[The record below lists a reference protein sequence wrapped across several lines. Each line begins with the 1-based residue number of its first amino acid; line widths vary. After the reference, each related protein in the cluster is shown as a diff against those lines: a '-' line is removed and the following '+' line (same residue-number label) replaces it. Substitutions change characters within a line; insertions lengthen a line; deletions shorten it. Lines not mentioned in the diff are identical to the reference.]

1 MDWILGEVLENLK
14 YERNALAFRI
24 DQYSE
29 YEDSF
34 KSAVAT
40 DDKFEVGRH
49 EYWRGR
55 YLEAIENYE
64 RIKNMIND
72 IYDMIDEESCTQE
85 AYEDNI
91 RELRGD
97 SHGQL

>member
-1 MDWILGEVLENLK
+1 MEWILEEVLENLK
-14 YERNALAFRI
+14 SERNALAFRI

-34 KSAVAT
+34 KSAVDT
-40 DDKFEVGRH
+40 DDKFEVGKH

-64 RIKNMIND
+64 RIKEMINNV
-72 IYDMIDEESCTQE
+72 YDMIDEDIKRCKE
-85 AYEDNI
+85 AEKEMDC
-91 RELRGD
+91 LRGD
-97 SHGQL
+97 SCGQL

>member
-14 YERNALAFRI
+14 NERNSLALRI

-72 IYDMIDEESCTQE
+72 IYDMINEESCTQE

>member
-1 MDWILGEVLENLK
+1 MDWILEEVLENLK
-14 YERNALAFRI
+14 NERNALAFRI

-40 DDKFEVGRH
+40 DDKFEVGKH

-64 RIKNMIND
+64 RIKAMVDD
-72 IYDMIDEESCTQE
+72 IYDMIDEEAKIDKE
-85 AYEDNI
+85 AED
-91 RELRGD
+91 ELYCLRGD

>member
-1 MDWILGEVLENLK
+1 MEWILEELLENLK
-14 YERNALAFRI
+14 SERNALAFRI

-40 DDKFEVGRH
+40 DDKFEVGKH

-64 RIKNMIND
+64 RIKAMIND
-72 IYDMIDEESCTQE
+72 VYEMIDEEAKIGKE
-85 AYEDNI
+85 AEEETDY
-91 RELRGD
+91 LRGD

>member
-1 MDWILGEVLENLK
+1 MDWILEEVLENLK
-14 YERNALAFRI
+14 SERNALAFRI
-24 DQYSE
+24 DHYSE

-64 RIKNMIND
+64 RIKAIIND
-72 IYDMIDEESCTQE
+72 VYDMIDEDIKRCEE
-85 AYEDNI
+85 AEKEMDC
-91 RELRGD
+91 LRGD
-97 SHGQL
+97 THGQL

>member
-1 MDWILGEVLENLK
+1 MDWILEEVLENLK
-14 YERNALAFRI
+14 NERNALAFRI

-64 RIKNMIND
+64 RIKGMMDD
-72 IYDMIDEESCTQE
+72 IYEMIDEEAKIDKE
-85 AYEDNI
+85 AEEELNY
-91 RELRGD
+91 LRGD

>member
-1 MDWILGEVLENLK
+1 MDWILEEVLENLK
-14 YERNALAFRI
+14 NERNALAFRI

-64 RIKNMIND
+64 RIKEMIND
-72 IYDMIDEESCTQE
+72 VYDMIDEEADRDKE
-85 AYEDNI
+85 YEE
-91 RELRGD
+91 ELRT
-97 SHGQL
+97 LREEF

>member
-1 MDWILGEVLENLK
+1 MDWILEEVLENLK
-14 YERNALAFRI
+14 YERRSLELRI
-24 DQYSE
+24 DQYLE
-29 YEDSF
+29 YKDNF
-34 KSAVAT
+34 KSAAAT

-64 RIKNMIND
+64 RIKAMIND
-72 IYDMIDEESCTQE
+72 IYDMIDEDIKRCKE
-85 AYEDNI
+85 AEKEIDC
-91 RELRGD
+91 LRGD